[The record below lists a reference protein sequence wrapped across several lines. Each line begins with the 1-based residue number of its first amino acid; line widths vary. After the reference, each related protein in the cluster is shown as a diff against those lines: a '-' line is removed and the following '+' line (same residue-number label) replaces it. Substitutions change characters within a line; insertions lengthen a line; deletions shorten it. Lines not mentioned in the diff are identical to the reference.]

1 MECRRRWEDVGVIF
15 GAGLLEAMQ
24 RGVAVVL
31 CEALVLMAFSGQL
44 HGGVFG
50 KRHTHVPAMKTLA
63 IQVAHGWGGF
73 TRKIMFNTAKMG
85 QSFEQSDITKYC
97 LNTQFMV
104 KCQKKKEKH
113 EDKERWFLAERV

>member
-1 MECRRRWEDVGVIF
+1 MVRGGNKKNKTRLWQLHSRDVGEVECRRRWEDVGVIF
-15 GAGLLEAMQ
+15 GARLLEAMQ

-63 IQVAHGWGGF
+63 IQVAHGWGGC
-73 TRKIMFNTAKMG
+73 TRKIMFNTAKM
-85 QSFEQSDITKYC
+85 D
-97 LNTQFMV
+97 
-104 KCQKKKEKH
+104 
-113 EDKERWFLAERV
+113 